1 MKTSHGLGALVL
13 LIASSLLLS
22 ACGSVT
28 VDPSSERGLVRKA
41 LAVTHVGTA
50 KSIDCPSDVAM
61 KVGTTFKC
69 HTKLTQ
75 GSSLTMTMKVDKV
88 SGNNGHLVIVSATQ
102 P

>member
-1 MKTSHGLGALVL
+1 MKTSRGLCALIL
-13 LIASSLLLS
+13 LIAGSLLLS

-69 HTKLTQ
+69 HTKLAQ
-75 GSSLTMTMKVDKV
+75 GGSLTMTIKVDKV
-88 SGNNGHLVIVSATQ
+88 SGDHGHLVIVAARQ

>member
-1 MKTSHGLGALVL
+1 MNNPRVTHAAMLALGCG
-13 LIASSLLLS
+13 LLLS

-28 VDPSSERGLVRKA
+28 VDPSSETRLVRKA
-41 LAVTHVGTA
+41 LTVTNLGPA

-69 HTKLTQ
+69 HTKLSRG
-75 GSSLTMTMKVDKV
+75 GSVTIAMKVDKV
-88 SGNNGHLVIVSATQ
+88 SGNNGHIVIVGAKQ